1 MPLVSFN
8 PTKARLVIEE
18 GKESVLVMKVVVAKG
33 ESVELATGGKLE
45 SLTGVLRVREYKA
58 DTGQGNG
65 KGIGSLVFVPS
76 SGPGKEQQA
85 AKFQINIL
93 MSAKK
98 FDALLQVALSGRLP
112 TKFFVS
118 AGERVS
124 RAATKGLSYRKGPKG
139 QTKIWDNK
147 SFRSLLV
154 TNFVLILPISVSE
167 RQHAVTGNAE
177 PDSIDETASSS
188 QVAELADD
196 LAAFQSQTHH
206 ILVAIVMLFAVSAIL
221 VLIYNVI
228 QLLRPF

>member
-1 MPLVSFN
+1 
-8 PTKARLVIEE
+8 
-18 GKESVLVMKVVVAKG
+18 
-33 ESVELATGGKLE
+33 
-45 SLTGVLRVREYKA
+45 
-58 DTGQGNG
+58 
-65 KGIGSLVFVPS
+65 
-76 SGPGKEQQA
+76 
-85 AKFQINIL
+85 

-177 PDSIDETASSS
+177 PESIDETASSS

>member
-18 GKESVLVMKVVVAKG
+18 GKDSVLVMKVVAAKG

-45 SLTGVLRVREYKA
+45 LLTGVLRVRECKA
-58 DTGQGNG
+58 DAGQG
-65 KGIGSLVFVPS
+65 KGVGSLVFVAP
-76 SGPGKEQQA
+76 SGPGQEQQA

-112 TKFFVS
+112 TKFFVN
-118 AGERVS
+118 AGERAS
-124 RAATKGLSYRKGPKG
+124 RTATKGLNYRKGPEG
-139 QTKIWDNK
+139 RTKVWDNR

-154 TNFVLILPISVSE
+154 TNFVVILPISISE
-167 RQHAVTGNAE
+167 RQHAASGNAE
-177 PDSIDETASSS
+177 PASIGATASSS

-196 LAAFQSQTHH
+196 LAVFQGETQHV
-206 ILVAIVMLFAVSAIL
+206 LMVIVTLFAVTAVL
-221 VLIYNVI
+221 ALIYNVV
-228 QLLRPF
+228 QLLR

>member
-18 GKESVLVMKVVVAKG
+18 GKESVLVMKVVAAKG

-45 SLTGVLRVREYKA
+45 LLTGVLRVRECKA
-58 DTGQGNG
+58 DAEQGNSTG
-65 KGIGSLVFVPS
+65 VGSLVFVAP
-76 SGPGKEQQA
+76 SGPGEEQRA
-85 AKFQINIL
+85 AKFQVNIL

-112 TKFFVS
+112 TKFLVN

-124 RAATKGLSYRKGPKG
+124 RTATKSLSYRKRPEGW
-139 QTKIWDNK
+139 TKFWDNK
-147 SFRSLLV
+147 AFRSLLV
-154 TNFVLILPISVSE
+154 TSFVVILPISISE
-167 RQHAVTGNAE
+167 RQHAVTETAE
-177 PDSIDETASSS
+177 SASIDPTAISS

-196 LAAFQSQTHH
+196 LAAFQGQTHYL
-206 ILVAIVMLFAVSAIL
+206 LVAIVSLFAVSAVL
-221 VLIYNVI
+221 ALIYNVI

>member
-18 GKESVLVMKVVVAKG
+18 GKESVLVMKVVAAKG

-45 SLTGVLRVREYKA
+45 RLTGVLRVRECKA
-58 DTGQGNG
+58 DAGRGNG
-65 KGIGSLVFVPS
+65 KGVGSLVFVTP
-76 SGPGKEQQA
+76 SGPGEEQQA

-112 TKFFVS
+112 TKFFVN
-118 AGERVS
+118 AGEKVS
-124 RAATKGLSYRKGPKG
+124 RTATKGLSYRKGPEG

-154 TNFVLILPISVSE
+154 TNFVVILPISVSE

-177 PDSIDETASSS
+177 PASIDATATSS

-196 LAAFQSQTHH
+196 LAVFQSQTHH
-206 ILVAIVMLFAVSAIL
+206 ILVAIVTLFAVSAVL
-221 VLIYNVI
+221 ALIYNVI